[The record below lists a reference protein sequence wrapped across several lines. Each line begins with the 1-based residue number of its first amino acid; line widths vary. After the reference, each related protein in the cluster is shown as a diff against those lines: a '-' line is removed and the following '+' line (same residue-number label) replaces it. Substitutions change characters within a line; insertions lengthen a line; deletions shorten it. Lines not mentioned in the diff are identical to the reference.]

1 MEREIKN
8 KSVVSA
14 LRIIELYKEC
24 DKIDREG
31 LIMCFLDEMKE
42 TDYNRFKR
50 IIMNSLFENIS

>member
-1 MEREIKN
+1 MEKAIKN

-31 LIMCFLDEMKE
+31 LIMCFLGEMKE
-42 TDYNRFKR
+42 TDFNRFKR
-50 IIMNSLFENIS
+50 IIMNSLFESIS

>member
-1 MEREIKN
+1 MERVIKN
-8 KSVVSA
+8 KSVASA
-14 LRIIELYKEC
+14 LRIIELYKDC

-31 LIMCFLDEMKE
+31 LIMSFLDEMKE